1 MSLIT
6 PINLNNLN
14 QSNDNPYMKK
24 IILLTL
30 GCGSLLAV
38 PLTQAQ
44 TTITAWTFDNLSIA
58 QNLSPATSTGSV
70 TATALGMDNT
80 YGTPGPSQNISDIT
94 VSAGSSSSI
103 LGANNQ
109 AWRVRGGPTTSTA
122 ANGWSSSAPIGTQG
136 AEFDASTVGYTGLQI
151 YFDVNT
157 TKQAEANLELE
168 YTIDGSSW
176 VNAAITYTGTQGTI
190 KNNTS
195 SALTVNGTYIQF
207 ASASWVNGI
216 TADLSGISA
225 VNNDPNFGIR
235 LVNASTGADVI
246 NGAGTAYNNSSGNW
260 RYDNV
265 IISGIA
271 VPEPG
276 AGSILSCGLGILL
289 HVLRRRQRLVG

>member
-1 MSLIT
+1 ML
-6 PINLNNLN
+6 
-14 QSNDNPYMKK
+14 SN
-24 IILLTL
+24 
-30 GCGSLLAV
+30 G
-38 PLTQAQ
+38 
-44 TTITAWTFDNLSIA
+44 
-58 QNLSPATSTGSV
+58 
-70 TATALGMDNT
+70 
-80 YGTPGPSQNISDIT
+80 
-94 VSAGSSSSI
+94 
-103 LGANNQ
+103 
-109 AWRVRGGPTTSTA
+109 
-122 ANGWSSSAPIGTQG
+122 
-136 AEFDASTVGYTGLQI
+136 TGL